1 MKDNKRLTI
10 GFIIHRLDNDYAKLL
25 LKGALYAAEEL
36 NANLAVFPGRSLDSQ
51 LDNIKYTAYE
61 YQNNVI
67 YSYASKDSLDALVI
81 SAGTVGS
88 FVSDGTMK
96 EFIDSFDG
104 LPVVTTENKIGEY
117 PCVRMSGSG
126 IKDIINHLI
135 KHHGKRNIAFVS
147 GPKSNADAE
156 ERLNCYKEALEE
168 NCL

>member
-67 YSYASKDSLDALVI
+67 TAMLQRIALTLWSYPQVL
-81 SAGTVGS
+81 
-88 FVSDGTMK
+88 
-96 EFIDSFDG
+96 
-104 LPVVTTENKIGEY
+104 
-117 PCVRMSGSG
+117 
-126 IKDIINHLI
+126 
-135 KHHGKRNIAFVS
+135 
-147 GPKSNADAE
+147 
-156 ERLNCYKEALEE
+156 
-168 NCL
+168 